1 MILFVVAA
9 SSLLDSIVVV
19 DVVIEWSTSLDLFEC
34 KTGEECEVKDALFP
48 TLPYFSLL
56 SLVLFLLFLM
66 ITSK

>member
-9 SSLLDSIVVV
+9 SGILDSIVV
-19 DVVIEWSTSLDLFEC
+19 DAVIEWSISLDLFEC
-34 KTGEECEVKDALFP
+34 KTGGEWEVKDALFP
-48 TLPYFSLL
+48 TLLYFSLL